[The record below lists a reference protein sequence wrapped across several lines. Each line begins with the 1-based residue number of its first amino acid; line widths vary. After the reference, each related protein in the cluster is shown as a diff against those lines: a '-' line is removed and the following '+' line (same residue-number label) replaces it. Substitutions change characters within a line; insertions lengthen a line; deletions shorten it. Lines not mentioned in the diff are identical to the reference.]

1 MSSKQG
7 AKLTAVTSFQHP
19 ERPGRS
25 DDQDQVVHDVAAM
38 AILMSVVFDAFLWFP
53 VLYLAAL
60 AQHGFNPSGVSM
72 EGWVVVASVA
82 AITQLTVGVLSGLL
96 RQKGSRFLSRGTSR
110 HAIEPLPPSG
120 TITVATAATVS
131 QPAASTQIQVP
142 SDESCS

>member
-1 MSSKQG
+1 MSSIQG
-7 AKLTAVTSFQHP
+7 VRLTAVTSFRHL

-38 AILMSVVFDAFLWFP
+38 AIPMSLVFDVFLWFP
-53 VLYLAAL
+53 VLYIAAL
-60 AQHGFNPSGVSM
+60 AQHRFNPSGVSL

-96 RQKGSRFLSRGTSR
+96 RQEGSRVLSGGTSR

-120 TITVATAATVS
+120 TITVATPATVFQS
-131 QPAASTQIQVP
+131 AASTGIQVP